1 MMNQENFV
9 MFKGTKD
16 GINILLQEDISF
28 TELKTLF
35 EKKVIE

>member
-16 GINILLQEDISF
+16 GINILLQEDIDRKS
-28 TELKTLF
+28 
-35 EKKVIE
+35 VV